1 MQRVLQR
8 SSAAAQVS
16 ASGAELGIG
25 SVAGMTLP
33 GVGVGTGVAV
43 GTGAGTGSFA
53 DDMDFG
59 LYTEFQVGSYAV
71 MDTEYLDIE
80 QGAGPRFTAA
90 LFVEATVICTQFAD
104 FVLVDAGFNDLMRPA
119 MYGAHHAITAID
131 ARGPLYRGHAA
142 VDLARRGM
150 TFESVAV
157 KNVHVLGDS
166 IQIAPA
172 MPKTS
177 LSKDEVKAML
187 LLACERIIAAEPML
201 SQADRDLGDGD
212 HGMGME
218 RGMRAATEKLNAGE
232 PESIEKAFSNVGMAM
247 MSSMG
252 GASGA
257 IFGTF
262 FRNGGKA
269 LNGKESFD
277 AAGLAAFLQAG
288 VDGVKQRGGA
298 AIGDKTCVDAMEPAA
313 TKAAEVAAQSLSD
326 AATAVARAC
335 QPRLGPRT
343 AGL

>member
-1 MQRVLQR
+1 
-8 SSAAAQVS
+8 
-16 ASGAELGIG
+16 
-25 SVAGMTLP
+25 
-33 GVGVGTGVAV
+33 
-43 GTGAGTGSFA
+43 
-53 DDMDFG
+53 
-59 LYTEFQVGSYAV
+59 
-71 MDTEYLDIE
+71 
-80 QGAGPRFTAA
+80 
-90 LFVEATVICTQFAD
+90 
-104 FVLVDAGFNDLMRPA
+104 
-119 MYGAHHAITAID
+119 
-131 ARGPLYRGHAA
+131 
-142 VDLARRGM
+142 
-150 TFESVAV
+150 
-157 KNVHVLGDS
+157 
-166 IQIAPA
+166 
-172 MPKTS
+172 MPKAH

-232 PESIEKAFSNVGMAM
+232 VESIEKAFATVGMAM

-269 LNGKESFD
+269 LNGKETLD

-313 TKAAEVAAQSLSD
+313 AKAAEVSAQALPE
-326 AATAVARAC
+326 AITAVAAAAEAGKEASKAMVAKFGRAKT
-335 QPRLGPRT
+335 LGEACIGFPDAGACSVVVIIT
-343 AGL
+343 AFRDYIVG